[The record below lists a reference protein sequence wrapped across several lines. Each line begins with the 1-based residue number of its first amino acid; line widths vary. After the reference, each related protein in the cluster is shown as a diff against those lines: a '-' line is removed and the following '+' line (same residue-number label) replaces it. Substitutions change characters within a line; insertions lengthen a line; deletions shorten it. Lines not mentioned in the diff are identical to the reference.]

1 MKKQHLSLVLLL
13 LLVLTAQSAELVD
26 HILIVVNDDIILAS
40 DMSSYVNSYIAQIG
54 RPPESEEELTQITLA
69 VFMQMVTTKV
79 MEQEARRQGLSV
91 TYAELEA
98 IVNDQLASSAA
109 MYPSHDEF
117 LAALDEAGMSE
128 AQLED
133 MYRSEA
139 RSQLLINQLL
149 QHRYSANISV
159 TEEEIDDYLAEHNTS
174 TEKRL
179 VFDLRD
185 VTAYLR
191 TGQGTE
197 EAVRAEAARLA
208 TQARRGGDFI
218 AFANQHSDA
227 LVDMGNV
234 QRRDLDEAFTVA
246 VFSLNEGQISEPVR
260 TSLGWHVIKVLE
272 RIDDNTLHLAQ
283 IQLSI
288 SPTREDEER
297 VYAALAA
304 ARELLSEDKNA
315 RLSFLSDYTD
325 ILESENRSVSL
336 SRIESGD
343 PALAVE
349 LKNLP
354 VGGMTADYT
363 VGDGTRFSVLLRREE
378 RSDQSRED
386 VRLAIF
392 NQRVDEKREEWVQD
406 LIGEAWIEVKQEEL
420 KGLLPDGPGS
430 R

>member
-1 MKKQHLSLVLLL
+1 MKRRHLSLVLLL

-26 HILIVVNDDIILAS
+26 NILVVVNNDIILAS
-40 DMSSYVNSYIAQIG
+40 DMSSFVNSYIAQIG
-54 RPPESEEELTQITLA
+54 RAPESEEELTQITLA
-69 VFMQMVTTKV
+69 VFTQMITTKV

-98 IVNDQLASSAA
+98 IVNDQMATAAS
-109 MYPSHDEF
+109 MYPSREEY
-117 LAALDEAGMSE
+117 LAVLSSAGMSE

-139 RSQLLINQLL
+139 RSQLLISQLL
-149 QHRYSANISV
+149 QQRYSTNISV
-159 TEEEIDDYLAEHNTS
+159 TEEEIDDYLEEHNSS

-179 VFDLRD
+179 VLDLRE

-191 TGQGTE
+191 TGPGTE

-227 LVDMGNV
+227 LVDLGNM
-234 QRRDLDEAFTVA
+234 QRRDLNEAFTEA
-246 VFSLNEGQISEPVR
+246 VFSLDEGQISEPVR

-288 SPTREDEER
+288 APTGEDEER
-297 VYAALAA
+297 VYDALAA

-315 RLSFLSDYTD
+315 KLSFLGDYED
-325 ILESENRSVSL
+325 ILESENRSISL
-336 SRIESGD
+336 SRLESSD

-354 VGGMTADYT
+354 LGGMTDDYA
-363 VGDGTRFSVLLRREE
+363 VGGGASFSVLLRREE

-392 NQRVDEKREEWVQD
+392 NQRVEEKRAEWVQE

>member
-98 IVNDQLASSAA
+98 IVNDQLSSAA
-109 MYPSHDEF
+109 SMYPSHDEF

-139 RSQLLINQLL
+139 RSQLLISQLL
-149 QHRYSANISV
+149 QQRYSANISV
-159 TEEEIDDYLAEHNTS
+159 TEEEIDDYLVEHNAS

-191 TGQGTE
+191 TGPGTE

-246 VFSLNEGQISEPVR
+246 VFSLDEGQISEPVR

-288 SPTREDEER
+288 SPTEEDEER

-354 VGGMTADYT
+354 VGGMTADYA

-392 NQRVDEKREEWVQD
+392 NQRVDEKREEWVQE